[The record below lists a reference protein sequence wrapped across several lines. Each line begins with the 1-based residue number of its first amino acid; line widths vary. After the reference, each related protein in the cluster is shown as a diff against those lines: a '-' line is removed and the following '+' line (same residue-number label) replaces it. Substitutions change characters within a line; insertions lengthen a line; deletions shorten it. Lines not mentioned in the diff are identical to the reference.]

1 MRDIAEIK
9 PKDALDAEV
18 TLPGSKS
25 ITHRA
30 LFCAALAEGVS
41 TISNTL
47 FCSDTS
53 ISAECLS
60 ALSAEIEADEQGSR
74 FRVAGANGL
83 LKRGDIRLN
92 AGECGTALRFLT
104 AALTLGQGEYT
115 LEGGKVPRPVGDLVD
130 ALNAAGCDIR
140 YGKTAGYPP
149 LTINASGFPGGG
161 IRVSSE
167 VSSQFVSALLLA
179 APYAKQD
186 TEIEITGKPA
196 SAPYIDIT
204 IDVMREFAINVA
216 KAGSAYYVPAGFGY
230 KGADFHVEGDAS
242 AATYFLAAAA
252 VCGGRVRVKGIGR
265 QTRQADARFAA
276 LLEEMGAKIKYGKE
290 RIEAEGPIRKGIHAD
305 MRDMPDA
312 VPTLA
317 AVACFAESKT
327 LITGVKNLRLKESD
341 RIAAVAE
348 MLRALGARVETA
360 EDSVEIYPSRPRGG
374 KVDPRNDHRIAMSAA
389 IIGLKTPGV
398 AIKNPGCVAKSFP
411 KFFAEIENLSE
422 RSKS

>member
-1 MRDIAEIK
+1 MRDTIEIR
-9 PKDALDAEV
+9 PKDALDAV
-18 TLPGSKS
+18 VALPGSKS

-41 TISNTL
+41 TISNAL
-47 FCSDTS
+47 FCSDTE
-53 ISAECLS
+53 ISAECLT
-60 ALSAEIEADEQGSR
+60 ALSAEIEADEQDSR
-74 FRVAGANGL
+74 FRVTGANGL
-83 LKRGDIRLN
+83 LKRGNIRLN

-104 AALTLGQGEYT
+104 ALLTLGQGEYA

-130 ALNAAGCDIR
+130 ALNRAGCNIK
-140 YGKTAGYPP
+140 YEKAVGYPP
-149 LTINASGFPGGG
+149 LRITASGFPGGK

-179 APYAKQD
+179 APYAQQD
-186 TEIEITGKPA
+186 TEIEITGKTA
-196 SAPYIDIT
+196 GAPYIDIT
-204 IDVMREFAINVA
+204 IDVMREFAINAA
-216 KAGSAYYVPAGFGY
+216 KAGNTYYIPAGFGY
-230 KGADFHVEGDAS
+230 ENTDFHVEGDAS

-265 QTRQADARFAA
+265 QSRQADARFAA
-276 LLEEMGAKIKYGKE
+276 LLEEMGAKIRYDKE
-290 RIEAEGPIRKGIHAD
+290 HVEAEGPILKGIHAD

-327 LITGVKNLRLKESD
+327 LITGVKNLRVKESD

-348 MLRALGARVETA
+348 MLRTLGARVEAA
-360 EDSVEIYPSRPRGG
+360 EDSMEIYPSRLRGG

-389 IIGLKTPGV
+389 ITGLKTPGV
-398 AIKNPGCVAKSFP
+398 VIKNPGCVAKSFP